1 MKITKI
7 QLKKIIEEE
16 LEQADKQPE
25 RKVSGDVARA
35 GKKLGQVTGLEGV
48 LASINTRAEF
58 EQLLMKFIQLVAKEK
73 LKPQDV
79 KMGVKRVATQI
90 LKGN

>member
-1 MKITKI
+1 MKITKS
-7 QLKKIIEEE
+7 QLKQLIKEE
-16 LEQADKQPE
+16 LEEPQTKAEP
-25 RKVSGDVARA
+25 KVSGDVARA